1 MRLYNEVEETT
12 KVVVVEDY
20 ATFNGLL
27 KCKYLFYLLIA
38 YTAFAAINAILAFIF
53 SRKSLA

>member
-27 KCKYLFYLLIA
+27 KCKYLF
-38 YTAFAAINAILAFIF
+38 TF
-53 SRKSLA
+53 SAVFSPC